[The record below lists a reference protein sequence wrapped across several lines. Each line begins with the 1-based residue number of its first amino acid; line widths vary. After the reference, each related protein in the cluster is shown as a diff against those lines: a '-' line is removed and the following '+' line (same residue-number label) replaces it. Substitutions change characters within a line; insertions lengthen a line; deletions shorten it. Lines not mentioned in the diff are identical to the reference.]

1 MSECA
6 VLRMCV
12 CALCA
17 VWYGRGPIP
26 ALCYGVLRYYVLR
39 AVLRG
44 VLRGV
49 LRAVLRV
56 VLRAVRVLCACCAA
70 CLSCLY
76 HTTLLYDAY
85 ASPPS

>member
-39 AVLRG
+39 AVLR
-44 VLRGV
+44 
-49 LRAVLRV
+49 AVLRV